1 MNLTTLARMKAY
13 LGISGTAQD
22 ALITLLIPQVS
33 DQIAKHLCR
42 DLEVTTYKSWV
53 NGSGSP
59 ILRLEQWPILSVY
72 QVSIS
77 TMTVGYIENVGAT
90 TKRASVTFD
99 GTNLSLMSV
108 SSSGTETLTD
118 LPVATSKVLSALKTA
133 VEAVSGW
140 EVTLDSTDYEGELS
154 NMLRPLYGAPACDPD
169 TADLVLP
176 DLQEP
181 VKLITE
187 DTIELMKSIEFHNGA
202 HGFGGG
208 SIVEGFDATPGI
220 GSGFPSGA
228 ANVFVWYRAG
238 YTLPSDASGEIP
250 ASDGT
255 LPQGLALLVHQILQD
270 VLSSTKLNSNLQSES
285 IGGYS
290 YSLRSAANG
299 AVASSIENRS
309 KDLSLYKKVIL

>member
-1 MNLTTLARMKAY
+1 MNLTTTTRYKSYA
-13 LGISGTAQD
+13 GISGTSQD
-22 ALITLLIPQVS
+22 TLIGILIPMVS

-42 DLEVTTYKSWV
+42 DLEVTTYKRWV
-53 NGSGSP
+53 NGTGSP
-59 ILRLEQWPILSVY
+59 ILRLEQWPILNVY

-77 TMTVGYIENVGAT
+77 TMTAGYIENTGAT
-90 TKRASVTFD
+90 TKRASVSFD

-108 SSSGTETLTD
+108 NASGTETLTD
-118 LPVATSKVLSALKTA
+118 LPVATYKILSTLATA
-133 VEAVSGW
+133 IEAVSGW
-140 EVTLDSTDYEGELS
+140 EVTINSSDYEEEPS
-154 NMLRPLYGAPACDPD
+154 NMLCPIFAAPAYNPD
-169 TADLVLP
+169 TADLILP
-176 DLQEP
+176 DSPEP
-181 VKLITE
+181 VRLITD
-187 DTIELMKSIEFHNGA
+187 DTIELLLDPRAPG
-202 HGFGGG
+202 GFGGG

-238 YTLPSDASGEIP
+238 YTLPSDASGGTP

-255 LPQGLALLVHQILQD
+255 LPQGLSLLVHQILTD

-299 AVASSIENRS
+299 AVASAIENRS
-309 KDLSLYKKVIL
+309 KDLSFYKKVTL

>member
-1 MNLTTLARMKAY
+1 MNLTTLARVKAY
-13 LGISGTAQD
+13 LGISGTTQD

-33 DQIAKHLCR
+33 DQIAKHLRR
-42 DLEVTTYKSWV
+42 DLAVTTYRSWV
-53 NGSGSP
+53 NGTGSP
-59 ILRLEQWPILSVY
+59 ILRLEQWPILTIY

-77 TMTVGYIENVGAT
+77 MMTAGYIENTGAT
-90 TKRASVTFD
+90 TKRASVSFD
-99 GTNLSLMSV
+99 GTNLSLMSIN
-108 SSSGTETLTD
+108 SSGTETLTD
-118 LPVATSKVLSALKTA
+118 LPVATSKILSSLKTA

-140 EVTLDSTDYEGELS
+140 EVTLDSTDYEGEPS
-154 NMLRPLYGAPACDPD
+154 NMLRPLYGAPAYDPD

-176 DLQEP
+176 DSQEP

-187 DTIELMKSIEFHNGA
+187 DTIELLSDPRAAG
-202 HGFGGG
+202 GFGGG

-238 YTLPSDASGEIP
+238 YTLPSDASGETP

-255 LPQGLALLVHQILQD
+255 LPPGLSLLVHQILQD

-290 YSLRSAANG
+290 YSLRAAANG
-299 AVASSIENRS
+299 AVASAIENRA
-309 KDLSLYKKVIL
+309 KDLALYKAVTL